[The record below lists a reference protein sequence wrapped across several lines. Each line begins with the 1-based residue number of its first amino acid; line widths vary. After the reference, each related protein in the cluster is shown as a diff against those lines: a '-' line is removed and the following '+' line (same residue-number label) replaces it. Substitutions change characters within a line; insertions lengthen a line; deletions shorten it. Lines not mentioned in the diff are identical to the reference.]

1 MDGWMDGWM
10 DDEKGR
16 VILNTYLPDTPPTVY
31 RLNFPLDISWA
42 APRIKTIKQQQ
53 PHSSSLIDTP
63 PVSSIKRN
71 SSNDDD
77 DQRA

>member
-1 MDGWMDGWM
+1 MDGWM
-10 DDEKGR
+10 DDEEKGR

-31 RLNFPLDISWA
+31 RLNFPLNISWA
-42 APRIKTIKQQQ
+42 APRITTIKQQQQQ

-77 DQRA
+77 DDQRA

>member
-1 MDGWMDGWM
+1 MDGWM
-10 DDEKGR
+10 DDEEKGR

-31 RLNFPLDISWA
+31 RLNFPLNISWA
-42 APRIKTIKQQQ
+42 APRITTIKQQQQ

-77 DQRA
+77 DDQRA

>member
-1 MDGWMDGWM
+1 M
-10 DDEKGR
+10 DDEEKGR

-31 RLNFPLDISWA
+31 RLNFPLNISWA
-42 APRIKTIKQQQ
+42 APRITTIKQQQQ

-77 DQRA
+77 DDQRA